1 MRYRIETERVDLFDV
16 SILITMVVRTE
27 ESIAFDRLDTAFQRS
42 LQLHEVLRSRI
53 LIEGSGEAFYVEND
67 APGSSFSQTELSLP
81 ELVAENEKKRFRIE
95 EGEFIRAFD
104 SPDGLIFMMHH
115 LTGDGKSLIYFIE
128 TFMSVL
134 AGSEPQPLPFR
145 NLTLDNLPADSRI
158 LFAYELLVRSWNR
171 KWQKEK
177 KVFGFS
183 DMDKAYENFR
193 KDHRTKI
200 KIKRYDRE
208 ESQQIIRKAKEAGV
222 TFTSYFIAELS
233 KELSGKIDV
242 GLAVDGRTDQNRS
255 MGNQATGISIQF
267 RYNAKR
273 TVEENAR
280 IIQKLIKKK
289 LSNDRYRYF
298 VLQFM
303 GRLDTTLKDSLNLEH
318 AGTFKS
324 KISSYLAELLGYG
337 KKARDM
343 SITNLTRADI
353 PLVYGDI
360 KISEI
365 IFVPPVVS
373 YAQNVIGIVTAGD
386 VMNVTWHRY
395 E

>member
-1 MRYRIETERVDLFDV
+1 MKYRIETERVDLFDV
-16 SILITMVVRTE
+16 NILITMVVRTE
-27 ESIAFDRLDTAFQRS
+27 ESIAFERLNTAFQRS

-53 LIEGSGEAFYVEND
+53 LIEESGEAFYVDND
-67 APGSSFSQTELSLP
+67 APGSSFSHTELSLP

-134 AGSEPQPLPFR
+134 AGSEPEMLPFR

-158 LFAYELLVRSWNR
+158 PFAYELLVRSWNR

-183 DMDKAYENFR
+183 DMDKAYEHFW

-208 ESQQIIRKAKEAGV
+208 EAQQIIRKAKEAGV

-233 KELSGKIDV
+233 KELSGKVDV

-267 RYNAKR
+267 KYNAKR

-280 IIQKLIKKK
+280 NIQKLIKKK

-343 SITNLTRADI
+343 SITNLTRVDI
-353 PLVYGDI
+353 PIVYGDI